1 MEKDAAK
8 SLRTPSPESSAPRN
22 VRYLWTSE
30 HMISPDNEPSA
41 MSSCFI
47 LFKVL
52 LAALDGEGVNAVP
65 MLTQLPCMPSSA
77 EVLCW

>member
-1 MEKDAAK
+1 MQRRASERPAGIISA
-8 SLRTPSPESSAPRN
+8 SESSIFVELRVYDIAGQRTKCDDI
-22 VRYLWTSE
+22 LF
-30 HMISPDNEPSA
+30 
-41 MSSCFI
+41 CFI
-47 LFKVL
+47 FQVS